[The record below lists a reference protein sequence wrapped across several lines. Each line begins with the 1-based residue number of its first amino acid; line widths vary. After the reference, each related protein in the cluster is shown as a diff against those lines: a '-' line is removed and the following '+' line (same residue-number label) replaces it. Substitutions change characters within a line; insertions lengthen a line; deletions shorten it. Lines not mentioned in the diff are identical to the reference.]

1 MRRSEKNV
9 SEQKAAIERN
19 GEATLLVVDDEPE
32 IVALLDEYF
41 TGLGYRVLTAEDGAT
56 ALKRAEQSPDL
67 IVLDVGMPLMDGY
80 AVCRR
85 LREHLTCPI
94 LFLAAHG
101 LNEHA
106 AAVLI
111 DIHGAR
117 GNERPVVRIVEV
129 EPRDFVRV
137 CDHPVLQPAE
147 HPGRH
152 RGHR

>member
-1 MRRSEKNV
+1 M

-94 LFLAAHG
+94 LFL
-101 LNEHA
+101 HA
-106 AAVLI
+106 SRTSTRWRALK
-111 DIHGAR
+111 
-117 GNERPVVRIVEV
+117 PV
-129 EPRDFVRV
+129 PTTT
-137 CDHPVLQPAE
+137 C
-147 HPGRH
+147 
-152 RGHR
+152 

>member
-1 MRRSEKNV
+1 M

-94 LFLAAHG
+94 LFLS
-101 LNEHA
+101 
-106 AAVLI
+106 LI
-111 DIHGAR
+111 HI
-117 GNERPVVRIVEV
+117 
-129 EPRDFVRV
+129 
-137 CDHPVLQPAE
+137 
-147 HPGRH
+147 
-152 RGHR
+152 

>member
-1 MRRSEKNV
+1 M

-32 IVALLDEYF
+32 IVALW
-41 TGLGYRVLTAEDGAT
+41 TVLHGFRLPRAHRRRRAT

-94 LFLAAHG
+94 LFLT
-101 LNEHA
+101 
-106 AAVLI
+106 
-111 DIHGAR
+111 AR
-117 GNERPVVRIVEV
+117 VEDADALEGWKPV
-129 EPRDFVRV
+129 PTTT
-137 CDHPVLQPAE
+137 C
-147 HPGRH
+147 
-152 RGHR
+152 